1 MTEEPYTTQLAAG
14 SGIIEESRA
23 LLDLWDGGMNPT
35 DLFQAALQ
43 SGRFPTMS
51 ARRLRNLVAEG
62 FAPRYLGNGGRPATL
77 LKGLQE
83 VLSSREL
90 DQLMFLFTCRANRI
104 LADFVREVYWPAYS
118 AGRDVISNEETRGFV
133 TRANQ
138 DGKTVSSWSESM
150 IERVA
155 GYMTR
160 ALADFG
166 LLEPGI
172 KKARRILSYRIE
184 PRVASVL
191 AYDLHFAGHGDNRII
206 NHPDWQLFGLEPAD
220 VLNELKRLSRKGLF
234 IVQHAGDVTR
244 IGWQHYTMEELGN
257 AITEI

>member
-1 MTEEPYTTQLAAG
+1 MTTATYTTQLAAG
-14 SGIIEESRA
+14 SGIIDESRV
-23 LLDLWDGGMNPT
+23 LLDLWTEGVNPSE
-35 DLFQAALQ
+35 LFQAALQ

-62 FAPRYLGNGGRPATL
+62 FAPRYLENGGRPALL
-77 LKGLQE
+77 LKRLQE
-83 VLSSREL
+83 VLSSREM
-90 DQLMFLFTCRANRI
+90 DQLMFLFTCRANEI

-118 AGRDVISNEETRGFV
+118 AGRDRISNEETRAFV

-138 DGKTVSSWSESM
+138 DGKTVSPWSDSM

-166 LLEPGI
+166 LLEPGQ
-172 KKARRILSYRIE
+172 KKARKILPFRIE
-184 PRVASVL
+184 SQVAAVL
-191 AYDLHFAGHGDNRII
+191 AYDLHFAGHGDNRVI
-206 NHPDWQLFGLEPAD
+206 NHPDWLLFGLEPTD

-244 IGWQHYTMEELGN
+244 IGWQHDTMEEL
-257 AITEI
+257 ADALAES